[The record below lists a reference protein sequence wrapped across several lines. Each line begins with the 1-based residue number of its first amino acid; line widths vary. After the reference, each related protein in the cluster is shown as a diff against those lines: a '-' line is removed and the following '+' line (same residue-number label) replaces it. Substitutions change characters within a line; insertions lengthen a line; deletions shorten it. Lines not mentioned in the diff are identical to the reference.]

1 MSSSLYFFI
10 LYPRKKRE
18 IPNDINFVE
27 LENNNKIPKCI
38 FIEENYENQIYYYK
52 KIFKVDKS
60 TGKGKKA
67 NNYYFE
73 FEIGDD
79 KYIISFDSKGF
90 LFVYDVVVEMGKKII
105 DVRRKINQ
113 NNIEYNDKMEY
124 FMEALKKNGEESKI
138 DELYKETIELYSKK
152 KGFNFLIELFLKIYQ
167 KKNLCTILLEKFKEM
182 NKNHK
187 DNQKNMDRKSYLKK
201 YISEFNTIKC
211 QADKL
216 IDNNNYNTIEF
227 YGILLSY
234 FNFYDYKN
242 FTSIVNELYGKK
254 PNDLYEILLIYNS
267 HFKYPINQN
276 LSFLNN
282 FIKYVISNKE
292 FSVLES
298 GLNYIKDIDTF
309 INVIEKN
316 KEEIFN
322 KYIKSDNSTIN
333 IKCIIKIDNNLKI
346 KSFEKENETEIV
358 EGNKTKTIVENNR
371 HEVENDIS
379 RKNIQVIQNENK
391 KENNS
396 DSVNESKNEID
407 SNIQKKEKKSIFQ
420 IIENIKSIIE
430 FSKKNKTFLVY
441 FTNNFWRYI
450 LNNYKIPK
458 QDNIEICFK
467 LREIFI
473 KYYNLVI
480 DVFKEKDKKFTIK
493 NDAINYFE
501 RDEFAFLL
509 DQIIKK
515 YLNIQK
521 DLNSIEKLAYISQF
535 NPYYQEPINYN
546 KIDSEIF
553 DFFDLNDVDNDFI
566 EDFRKMDFENIFK
579 ENITEYINK
588 MISKITNIS
597 NFDTIIKLINIKN
610 IKDKN
615 EFLNSLNK
623 KYDTIIINSEKENT
637 DENLNKTIKVV
648 AKLAIINFIYETG
661 KRLDFIKY
669 RIKKLDKNIIT
680 LIFIEIMKICMS
692 KEDKENKKDEE
703 MKEDN
708 ISDDEENE
716 DKENKII
723 EEEYKDI
730 NFKEIKEFIFEE
742 FANNLDNENDI
753 DYIINLIDC
762 LEGKPEYEQKN
773 KEKEKDN
780 KEVIKQEDKK
790 KKKKRRYYK

>member
-182 NKNHK
+182 NKNQK
-187 DNQKNMDRKSYLKK
+187 DNQKNMDRKSYLKNYK
-201 YISEFNTIKC
+201 SEFNTIKC

-227 YGILLSY
+227 YGILVCY

-242 FTSIVNELYGKK
+242 FNSIVNELYEKK
-254 PNDLYEILLIYNS
+254 PNDLYEILLIYNA

-276 LSFLNN
+276 LSFFNI
-282 FIKYVISNKE
+282 FIKYVIANKE

-298 GLNYIKDIDTF
+298 GLYYITDIDTF

-322 KYIKSDNSTIN
+322 KYMKSDNSRIN
-333 IKCIIKIDNNLKI
+333 VKYIIKVDNNLKI
-346 KSFEKENETEIV
+346 KN
-358 EGNKTKTIVENNR
+358 VEN
-371 HEVENDIS
+371 I
-379 RKNIQVIQNENK
+379 

-396 DSVNESKNEID
+396 DSINEYKEKID
-407 SNIQKKEKKSIFQ
+407 SNIQKNEKKTILK
-420 IIENIKSIIE
+420 IIENIKSIID

-441 FTNNFWRYI
+441 FTNNFWTYL
-450 LNNYKIPK
+450 LNNYNIPK

-473 KYYNLVI
+473 KYYDLVI

-515 YLNIQK
+515 YINNNK
-521 DLNSIEKLAYISQF
+521 DLNSIEKLAYMSHY
-535 NPYYQEPINYN
+535 NPYYIEPINSN
-546 KIDSEIF
+546 KIDSDIF
-553 DFFDLNDVDNDFI
+553 DFFDLNDIDNDFI

-579 ENITEYINK
+579 ENITEYIYK

-597 NFDTIIKLINIKN
+597 NIDTIIKLINIET
-610 IKDKN
+610 IKDKKL
-615 EFLNSLNK
+615 FLNFLNK
-623 KYDTIIINSEKENT
+623 KYDNIIKNNEKENNN
-637 DENLNKTIKVV
+637 ENLNKTIKVV
-648 AKLAIINFIYETG
+648 AKLAIINFIYETEN
-661 KRLDFIKY
+661 RLDFIKY

-790 KKKKRRYYK
+790 KKKKEKIL

>member
-1 MSSSLYFFI
+1 M
-10 LYPRKKRE
+10 
-18 IPNDINFVE
+18 
-27 LENNNKIPKCI
+27 
-38 FIEENYENQIYYYK
+38 
-52 KIFKVDKS
+52 
-60 TGKGKKA
+60 
-67 NNYYFE
+67 
-73 FEIGDD
+73 
-79 KYIISFDSKGF
+79 
-90 LFVYDVVVEMGKKII
+90 
-105 DVRRKINQ
+105 
-113 NNIEYNDKMEY
+113 
-124 FMEALKKNGEESKI
+124 
-138 DELYKETIELYSKK
+138 
-152 KGFNFLIELFLKIYQ
+152 IELFLKIYQ

-227 YGILLSY
+227 YGILLRY

-430 FSKKNKTFLVY
+430 FSKKIKH
-441 FTNNFWRYI
+441 FWFI
-450 LNNYKIPK
+450 LLI
-458 QDNIEICFK
+458 
-467 LREIFI
+467 IFG
-473 KYYNLVI
+473 
-480 DVFKEKDKKFTIK
+480 D
-493 NDAINYFE
+493 
-501 RDEFAFLL
+501 
-509 DQIIKK
+509 
-515 YLNIQK
+515 
-521 DLNSIEKLAYISQF
+521 
-535 NPYYQEPINYN
+535 
-546 KIDSEIF
+546 
-553 DFFDLNDVDNDFI
+553 
-566 EDFRKMDFENIFK
+566 
-579 ENITEYINK
+579 
-588 MISKITNIS
+588 
-597 NFDTIIKLINIKN
+597 
-610 IKDKN
+610 
-615 EFLNSLNK
+615 
-623 KYDTIIINSEKENT
+623 
-637 DENLNKTIKVV
+637 
-648 AKLAIINFIYETG
+648 IY
-661 KRLDFIKY
+661 
-669 RIKKLDKNIIT
+669 
-680 LIFIEIMKICMS
+680 
-692 KEDKENKKDEE
+692 
-703 MKEDN
+703 
-708 ISDDEENE
+708 
-716 DKENKII
+716 
-723 EEEYKDI
+723 
-730 NFKEIKEFIFEE
+730 
-742 FANNLDNENDI
+742 
-753 DYIINLIDC
+753 
-762 LEGKPEYEQKN
+762 
-773 KEKEKDN
+773 
-780 KEVIKQEDKK
+780 
-790 KKKKRRYYK
+790 

>member
-1 MSSSLYFFI
+1 M
-10 LYPRKKRE
+10 
-18 IPNDINFVE
+18 
-27 LENNNKIPKCI
+27 
-38 FIEENYENQIYYYK
+38 
-52 KIFKVDKS
+52 
-60 TGKGKKA
+60 
-67 NNYYFE
+67 
-73 FEIGDD
+73 
-79 KYIISFDSKGF
+79 
-90 LFVYDVVVEMGKKII
+90 
-105 DVRRKINQ
+105 
-113 NNIEYNDKMEY
+113 
-124 FMEALKKNGEESKI
+124 
-138 DELYKETIELYSKK
+138 
-152 KGFNFLIELFLKIYQ
+152 
-167 KKNLCTILLEKFKEM
+167 
-182 NKNHK
+182 
-187 DNQKNMDRKSYLKK
+187 
-201 YISEFNTIKC
+201 
-211 QADKL
+211 
-216 IDNNNYNTIEF
+216 
-227 YGILLSY
+227 
-234 FNFYDYKN
+234 
-242 FTSIVNELYGKK
+242 
-254 PNDLYEILLIYNS
+254 
-267 HFKYPINQN
+267 
-276 LSFLNN
+276 SFLNN

-790 KKKKRRYYK
+790 KKKKREDIINEFLNKLMEKNLFTKEEFFSGHQNLKILLLCKLYEKGKIQKNEEEYYENIEHLITDIRKEIDGEIKKKNLKNF

>member
-182 NKNHK
+182 NKNQK

-282 FIKYVISNKE
+282 FIM
-292 FSVLES
+292 L
-298 GLNYIKDIDTF
+298 
-309 INVIEKN
+309 
-316 KEEIFN
+316 
-322 KYIKSDNSTIN
+322 
-333 IKCIIKIDNNLKI
+333 
-346 KSFEKENETEIV
+346 
-358 EGNKTKTIVENNR
+358 
-371 HEVENDIS
+371 
-379 RKNIQVIQNENK
+379 
-391 KENNS
+391 
-396 DSVNESKNEID
+396 
-407 SNIQKKEKKSIFQ
+407 FQ
-420 IIENIKSIIE
+420 I
-430 FSKKNKTFLVY
+430 KNFL
-441 FTNNFWRYI
+441 
-450 LNNYKIPK
+450 
-458 QDNIEICFK
+458 C
-467 LREIFI
+467 
-473 KYYNLVI
+473 
-480 DVFKEKDKKFTIK
+480 
-493 NDAINYFE
+493 
-501 RDEFAFLL
+501 
-509 DQIIKK
+509 
-515 YLNIQK
+515 
-521 DLNSIEKLAYISQF
+521 
-535 NPYYQEPINYN
+535 
-546 KIDSEIF
+546 
-553 DFFDLNDVDNDFI
+553 
-566 EDFRKMDFENIFK
+566 
-579 ENITEYINK
+579 
-588 MISKITNIS
+588 
-597 NFDTIIKLINIKN
+597 
-610 IKDKN
+610 
-615 EFLNSLNK
+615 
-623 KYDTIIINSEKENT
+623 
-637 DENLNKTIKVV
+637 
-648 AKLAIINFIYETG
+648 
-661 KRLDFIKY
+661 
-669 RIKKLDKNIIT
+669 
-680 LIFIEIMKICMS
+680 
-692 KEDKENKKDEE
+692 
-703 MKEDN
+703 
-708 ISDDEENE
+708 
-716 DKENKII
+716 
-723 EEEYKDI
+723 
-730 NFKEIKEFIFEE
+730 
-742 FANNLDNENDI
+742 
-753 DYIINLIDC
+753 
-762 LEGKPEYEQKN
+762 
-773 KEKEKDN
+773 
-780 KEVIKQEDKK
+780 
-790 KKKKRRYYK
+790 